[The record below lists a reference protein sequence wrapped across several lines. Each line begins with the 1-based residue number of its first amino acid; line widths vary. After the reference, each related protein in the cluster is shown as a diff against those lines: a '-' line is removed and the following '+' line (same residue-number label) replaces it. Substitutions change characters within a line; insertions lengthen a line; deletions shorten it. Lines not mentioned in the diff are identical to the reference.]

1 MTLSREKLVSISLAE
16 WIRSDLGRH
25 NDFAREG
32 LPLADV
38 RHLLE
43 LMAKDSAVR
52 EAGFSLALVGFGT
65 DDGELAKIG
74 AGLGF
79 VHITSDLHVATDW
92 RNDRDAHPR
101 IVALARGY
109 NPSVHGLRFFGSSS
123 SSELAG
129 YLLSWAQRQSGFTT
143 TGAHSELLR
152 TLAQSPDLRPLRS
165 LEAVAFFL
173 AGWSEAGSAE
183 VDAPRAL
190 LPTLGLLLDPK
201 LFSSVDMSRRLAR
214 NLALRELVV
223 MLAPGEIRQRRLRAD
238 RYVDPDRSRDL
249 NTALDRLDAFRAGDP
264 ASGLTLE
271 DAERLVRPPAEPT
284 TMVIERD
291 VPEDDIDAGT
301 NVGTGLPDLHREE
314 VDALLGGREED
325 LLSIGEAL
333 DRGWTEFEV
342 NGDRVVATAETSR
355 GTVAIDYQVD
365 PRALDWAQAFCSID
379 AFGGLLETDVLDLS
393 QALERYGERE
403 PIFVDPDGI
412 WKYDG
417 ETYSLERMLEGWDGQ
432 VASPS
437 GRGMAVV
444 WREFRQARADLSP
457 FVGPLLVHPREYL
470 DTHPEVRSLCGAY
483 LTLATELYSAAQQR
497 YSEVSDHSAA
507 WAQATMDA
515 LLSLDLLQVRIRHET
530 GVISSKAVMLPLHP
544 LHLWRYQRIGE
555 LMRDFAV
562 GQPLADEDREALL
575 AELQRP
581 EQFLSVV
588 RTGLVPENRGLDQ
601 PLPVANHLH
610 GLATFENLHNAI
622 SSADGVD
629 TFVQALEHYVLLH
642 PNHPHPLR
650 VALVNPPEATRLV
663 DRIVKL
669 LGRRADAHRPIRIE
683 LDIFATA
690 AHRDR
695 LAAAMVLEG
704 GAQDL
709 IYEQVA
715 AGRLEIRVAA
725 SPINTLS
732 DLVEGGFGGR
742 SFHVM
747 ALFDESSIEI
757 RRRRLEGLL
766 PMSPFCVRNEVIVDG
781 LLGAVGLRP
790 HPGEPPFSDYVLM
803 MHALQG
809 ELRDVSMYAAA
820 DADQLRAV
828 VDRLVMG
835 REPRTRWLML
845 ADRALPREAGMRSF
859 RLLERR
865 DGKRQVLLAS
875 GGYSRL
881 AELMEEAFATC
892 NLPVR
897 GGAMADL
904 LRQGANLMGGGL
916 LDLVKKQSG
925 LTDLPKVVGFVGM
938 LLAAREAKRRDP
950 ECIVASVDG
959 PVARGWLRLGPGRRG
974 DRCDLLVLG
983 RDDDGAYRFTCIE
996 VKTTLD
1002 PAPVEE
1008 DELII
1013 KAVRQ
1018 VGSTAEVLSSAL
1030 TGGDMFSPPRLE
1042 MLKEVMVRAASAR
1055 WGTDAED
1062 ASKRRIWGTWLK
1074 DLFDER
1080 PDGPIVRV
1088 GGEVV
1093 LVKLRSNDP
1102 SRSDDLTSGT
1112 VPMVLRTITE
1122 PLAHGLLE
1130 TGSDSV
1136 RFDAGTTPPGPK
1148 ARTEVPARSSRPVR
1162 PVASVTAPLGSAGDQ
1177 SAPPRA
1183 TVASRRED
1191 GDVVPPAALWAD
1203 GMEPHTVMNEV
1214 PSAPVPFQKTSLL
1227 NPGAALPRVGSAAWP
1242 PPLNALGMVGQHEAV
1257 QELVD
1262 LARKAKGWKQRF
1274 PDKLLVG
1281 PAGVGKSTLAR
1292 RIGEQLLG
1300 LQPILFNGADLR
1312 RPEMIVE
1319 RLVDRNLVP
1328 DDARGEVRV
1337 AACLIFIDEVH
1348 AIAANVATAL
1358 LGALDDNRVTTVGN
1372 VVYDFND
1379 VVFLVATTD
1388 PGRLTEAFLS
1398 RPTRTT
1404 LRSYSLEEVAGIVW
1418 LHGRRALAGAELA
1431 HDTCVEIAARMR
1443 CSPRPSVNI
1452 LEPLAAH
1459 FYALAERESGGE
1471 IPSQADVAARM
1482 NAMDV
1487 ARWFEEVQF
1496 RDRNGLDQMSRDCLS
1511 MLLERGAVSEEE
1523 LRRGLSITSKGDFV
1537 EMTDYL
1543 TRLGLIRVGPGG
1555 RSLTSEG
1562 RRYSK
1567 ALETPDLSDRISRR

>member
-1 MTLSREKLVSISLAE
+1 MTMNREQLVSVALAE
-16 WIRSDLGRH
+16 WIRSNLGRH

-32 LPLADV
+32 LPAADV
-38 RHLLE
+38 LHFLG
-43 LMAKDSAVR
+43 LMADDAAVK
-52 EAGFSLALVGFGT
+52 ASDFSIALVGFGT
-65 DDGELAKIG
+65 NERELTSIG
-74 AGLGF
+74 ARFGF
-79 VHITSDLHVATDW
+79 VHMTTDLHVATDW
-92 RNDRDAHPR
+92 RNDRGAHPR

-129 YLLSWAQRQSGFTT
+129 YLLAWAQRQPGFST

-152 TLAQSPDLRPLRS
+152 TLAQAPDLRPLRS
-165 LEAVAFFL
+165 LESVALFL
-173 AGWSEAGSAE
+173 SAWSQAGPAA

-201 LFSSVDMSRRLAR
+201 LFASPDMGRRLTR

-238 RYVDPDRSRDL
+238 RYVDSARRDDL
-249 NTALDRLDAFRAGDP
+249 NLALDRLDAFRAG
-264 ASGLTLE
+264 ASSSELTLE
-271 DAERLVRPPAEPT
+271 DAERLVRPPADASID
-284 TMVIERD
+284 VIEPP
-291 VPEDDIDAGT
+291 VAEEDIDVT
-301 NVGTGLPDLHREE
+301 PPVGGGLPDLHREE
-314 VDALLGGREED
+314 VDALLSGREDD
-325 LLSIGEAL
+325 LLSIGDAL

-365 PRALDWAQAFCSID
+365 PRALDWAQAFCSMD

-432 VASPS
+432 VADPD
-437 GRGMAVV
+437 GRPLAVV
-444 WREFRQARADLSP
+444 WREFRQARGELAP

-470 DTHPEVRSLCGAY
+470 DTHPEVRTLCSAY
-483 LTLATELYSAAQQR
+483 LALATELYAAAQER

-629 TFVQALEHYVLLH
+629 TLVQALEHYVLLH

-663 DRIVKL
+663 ERIVKL
-669 LGRRADAHRPIRIE
+669 LGRRADAHRAIRIE

-715 AGRLEIRVAA
+715 AGRLEIRVSGLPANSLA
-725 SPINTLS
+725 
-732 DLVEGGFGGR
+732 DLVEDGFGDR

-766 PMSPFCVRNEVIVDG
+766 PMSPFCVRNEIIVDG

-790 HPGEPPFSDYVLM
+790 HPGEPPFSDYVMM

-828 VDRLVMG
+828 VDRLVTG

-897 GGAMADL
+897 GDAMANI

-925 LTDLPKVVGFVGM
+925 LTDFSKVVGFVGM

-959 PVARGWLRLGPGRRG
+959 PVARGWLRLGPNRRG
-974 DRCDLLVLG
+974 ERCDLLVLQ
-983 RDDDGAYRFTCIE
+983 REPDGAYRFTCVE
-996 VKTTLD
+996 VKTSLD
-1002 PAPVEE
+1002 PASAEEVEV
-1008 DELII
+1008 IAR
-1013 KAVRQ
+1013 AVRQ
-1018 VGSTAEVLSSAL
+1018 VGSTADVLSSAL
-1030 TGGDMFSPPRLE
+1030 AGRDMFSPPRLE
-1042 MLKEVMVRAASAR
+1042 MLKEIMVRAASAR

-1062 ASKRRIWGTWLK
+1062 AAKRRIWGNWLK
-1074 DLFDER
+1074 DVFDER

-1102 SRSDDLTSGT
+1102 SRTDDLSGGT

-1122 PLAHGLLE
+1122 PLAHGLLDTNFE
-1130 TGSDSV
+1130 PEPSDADPS
-1136 RFDAGTTPPGPK
+1136 AASPTPRDRSPGRDPSRSKLPQTSTK
-1148 ARTEVPARSSRPVR
+1148 ALGEEVDLADRASSRSPGSSRNVR
-1162 PVASVTAPLGSAGDQ
+1162 GTDSANPSDDVRNDVANPDRT
-1177 SAPPRA
+1177 A
-1183 TVASRRED
+1183 TVETS
-1191 GDVVPPAALWAD
+1191 GPIALRLL
-1203 GMEPHTVMNEV
+1203 
-1214 PSAPVPFQKTSLL
+1214 PSAA
-1227 NPGAALPRVGSAAWP
+1227 NGRVDPTIWP
-1242 PPLNALGMVGQHEAV
+1242 PPLNALGMVGQHEAA
-1257 QELVD
+1257 QELAD
-1262 LARKAKGWKQRF
+1262 LARKSRGWKQRF

-1292 RIGEQLLG
+1292 RIAEQLLG
-1300 LQPILFNGADLR
+1300 LEPILFNGADLR
-1312 RPEMIVE
+1312 RPEMIVD
-1319 RLVDRNLVP
+1319 RLIDKGLVP
-1328 DDARGEVRV
+1328 EEPRGEVKI

-1348 AIAANVATAL
+1348 AIAANVGTAL
-1358 LGALDDNRVTTVGN
+1358 LGAMDENRVTTVGN
-1372 VVYDFND
+1372 VVYDFGN
-1379 VVFLVATTD
+1379 VVFLLATTD

-1404 LRSYSLEEVAGIVW
+1404 LRSYSLDEVAGIVW
-1418 LHGRRALAGAELA
+1418 LHGRRALDGAELDHA
-1431 HDTCVEIAARMR
+1431 TCVEIAARMR

-1459 FYALAERESGGE
+1459 FYAVAERERSGE
-1471 IPSQADVAARM
+1471 IPSQSEVAARM
-1482 NAMDV
+1482 HVSDV
-1487 ARWFEEVQF
+1487 ARWFEEVQE
-1496 RDRNGLDQMSRDCLS
+1496 RDRNGLDRVSRDCLS
-1511 MLLERGAVSEEE
+1511 MLSARGAVSEEE
-1523 LRRGLSITSKGDFV
+1523 LRRGLSMTSKGDFI

-1543 TRLGLIRVGPGG
+1543 SRLGLIRVGPGG
-1555 RSLTSEG
+1555 RSLTPEG
-1562 RRYSK
+1562 RRYFK
-1567 ALETPDLSDRISRR
+1567 AVDAPDLRDRISRR